1 MNTTTP
7 ILDIPSTIKYYLS
20 LDKKVEQSFGMDK
33 YDELLHPDN
42 FALLSNEGSVKK
54 GMPIKTDHYAVIL
67 CIRGSCSKTV
77 GAFTF
82 EVKPMTLHIVSPRYI
97 TSFENASE
105 DLLLYMVM
113 FKKEFIADSFIK
125 QSVLDPLMD
134 LNPAC
139 PPIYKLSEP
148 DFVKIKHLYEKMDLE
163 YRDNKPF
170 YLQIIRLKLVE
181 LLYEVNRSFE
191 QCTDSKPHHQLSRQ
205 YTLFVEFRNLVED
218 HFLTKR
224 TVQEYA
230 DMLHVSAKHLSEVV
244 KQETGKNALQI
255 LHGRMYLE
263 ARLLLTTSSLSVKE
277 ISDQLNF
284 DTSSHFSR
292 FFKKFADENPSEFK
306 KFSTTPLS

>member
-1 MNTTTP
+1 MNTTP
-7 ILDIPSTIKYYLS
+7 IFDIPSTIKYYLS

-67 CIRGSCSKTV
+67 CIRGTCSKTV

-82 EVKPMTLHIVSPRYI
+82 TVKPMTLHIVSPRYM
-97 TSFENASE
+97 TSFEDASD

-113 FKKEFIADSFIK
+113 FTKEFIADSLIK
-125 QSVLDPLMD
+125 QSALDPLMD

-139 PPIYKLSEP
+139 PPIYNLPVASYE
-148 DFVKIKHLYEKMDLE
+148 KIKTLYENMDLE
-163 YRDNKPF
+163 YRDNRPF
-170 YLQIIRLKLVE
+170 YLQIIRLKLIE
-181 LLYEVNRSFE
+181 LLYEVNRAFE
-191 QCTDSKPHHQLSRQ
+191 KCTNSKSHHQLSRQ
-205 YTLFVEFRNLVED
+205 YTLFAEFRNLVEE
-218 HFLTKR
+218 HFLTKK

-255 LHGRMYLE
+255 IHGRMFLE
-263 ARLLLTTSSLSVKE
+263 ARMLLSSTSMSVKE

-292 FFKKFADENPSEFK
+292 FFKKYADENPSEFK
-306 KFSTTPLS
+306 KLSAAV